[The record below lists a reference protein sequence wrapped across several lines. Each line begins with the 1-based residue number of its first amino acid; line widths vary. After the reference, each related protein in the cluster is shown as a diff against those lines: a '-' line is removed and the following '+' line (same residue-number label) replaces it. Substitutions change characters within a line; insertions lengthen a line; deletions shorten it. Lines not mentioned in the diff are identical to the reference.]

1 MKLNRIATATAAA
14 AAAVAIVSGCGVA
27 HHSAASLV
35 QPATTSS
42 QHPASSK
49 PVQVKAQTD
58 AVRRPVSVDPSLA
71 WLASP
76 GGQAQVTFNDAV
88 DTLAMDLETESH
100 SDTVANHL
108 IFEADA
114 RVVRSQAHKILATPR
129 LLPSHHRAAYQRM
142 LHKFIKVANLLQP
155 GPGYG
160 TTAQDYAA
168 WYDAMRASNITVW

>member
-14 AAAVAIVSGCGVA
+14 IVILSGCGVA
-27 HHSAASLV
+27 HHSAVSLV
-35 QPATTSS
+35 PPATSS
-42 QHPASSK
+42 QYSASSK
-49 PVQVKAQTD
+49 PVQVKAH

-88 DTLAMDLETESH
+88 DTLAMDLEIEDH
-100 SDTVANHL
+100 ADTVANHL

-114 RVVRSQAHKILATPR
+114 RVVRSQAEKILATPS
-129 LLPSHHRAAYQRM
+129 LLPRVHRAAYKRM
-142 LHKFIKVANLLQP
+142 LQKFITVADLLQP
-155 GPGYG
+155 GAGYG